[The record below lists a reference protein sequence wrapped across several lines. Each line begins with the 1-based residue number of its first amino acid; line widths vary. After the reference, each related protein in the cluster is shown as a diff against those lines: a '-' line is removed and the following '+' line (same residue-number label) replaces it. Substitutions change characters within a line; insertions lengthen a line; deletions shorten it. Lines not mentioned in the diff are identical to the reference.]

1 MLWDVFCRV
10 VDNFGDIGVCWRLA
24 ADLAARGQR
33 IRLWVD
39 DPSALAWLA
48 PAGSSGVEMIHWT
61 GATPIPPPGQVVIEA
76 FGCDPPEAFVAAMAA
91 CPRAPVWLNLE
102 YLSAEPYVERS
113 HGLRSPQGSGPGR
126 GLDKWFFYPGFTP
139 ATGGLLRETGLL
151 AEQAAFDPASW
162 CSAQGITRRP
172 GERLVSLFCYA
183 GANVPA
189 LLHRLAGT
197 PTLVVT
203 APGPATDGIADI
215 ICPPGVRA
223 QPLRWLSQPDYDR
236 LLWSC
241 DLNLVRGEDSF
252 VRAQWAGRPF
262 LWHIYPQHD
271 GVHADKL
278 DAFLARFLAGS
289 PGDLAASLR
298 AWMHG
303 WNGLSA
309 SLPGALPPWPDWAAQ
324 AARWRDSL
332 LGQTDLT
339 SQLLAF
345 VLERR

>member
-24 ADLAARGQR
+24 ADLAARGQH

-39 DPSALAWLA
+39 DPSALTWLA
-48 PAGSSGVEMIHWT
+48 PAGAPGVELVHWT
-61 GATPIPPPGQVVIEA
+61 DATPIPSPGQVVIEA

-102 YLSAEPYVERS
+102 YLSAEPYVEHS

-126 GLDKWFFYPGFTP
+126 GLDKWFFYPGFTA
-139 ATGGLLRETGLL
+139 ATGGLLREPGLQ
-151 AEQAAFDPASW
+151 AEQLAFDPVPW
-162 CSAQGITRRP
+162 YLAQGIARNP

-183 GANVPA
+183 GADVPA
-189 LLHRLAGT
+189 LLDRLAGT

-203 APGPATDGIADI
+203 APGPATAGLAGIT
-215 ICPPGVRA
+215 CPPGVRA
-223 QPLRWLSQPDYDR
+223 QPLRWLSQIDYDR

-289 PGDLAASLR
+289 PRDLSVSLH

-303 WNGLSA
+303 WNSLSA
-309 SLPGALPPWPDWAAQ
+309 GLPSAFPPWPDWLAQ
-324 AARWRDSL
+324 AGRWRRHL
-332 LGQTDLT
+332 RCQTDLT